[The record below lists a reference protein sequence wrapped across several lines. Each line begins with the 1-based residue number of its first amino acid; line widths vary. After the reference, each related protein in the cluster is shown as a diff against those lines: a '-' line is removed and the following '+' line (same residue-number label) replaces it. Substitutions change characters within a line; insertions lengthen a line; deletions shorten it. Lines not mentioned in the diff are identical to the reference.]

1 MEKNLTKAVTW
12 GKRKQWEKED
22 PKHGRLEYLTAIL
35 LDQGTYSKSPA
46 EGPDDISPFG
56 DPVYLKDM
64 NAIQLKEYILSGMS
78 TKEQNR
84 IFSS

>member
-12 GKRKQWEKED
+12 GKRRQWEKDD

-64 NAIQLKEYILSGMS
+64 NAIQLKEYILSGCH
-78 TKEQNR
+78 R
-84 IFSS
+84 P